1 MFFEKVI
8 LGWGVYTGI
17 YTSSA
22 PVVVQSTDP
31 IMPIPDHRAEDEFG
45 KNVKHQFKM
54 QKNVSKGKVIEVAET
69 LLMRAQN
76 PASMAPYT
84 AAEASMVAAD
94 IVNERKVM
102 RIKAH
107 QDPVTSHEID
117 PVLWSLLHEAPDL
130 QTVIQARPVVR
141 RGRRNNEAMA
151 NGAQPQQVQAAN
163 GGANGGANGNTNVQP
178 AGNVAPITDQSNDR
192 NVRARL
198 SHLEARMTE
207 VQEEVDTH
215 YDTFSANLNT
225 LAAQITNGDS

>member
-1 MFFEKVI
+1 
-8 LGWGVYTGI
+8 
-17 YTSSA
+17 
-22 PVVVQSTDP
+22 
-31 IMPIPDHRAEDEFG
+31 MPIPDHRAEDEFG

-151 NGAQPQQVQAAN
+151 NGAQSQQVQA
-163 GGANGGANGNTNVQP
+163 GGP
-178 AGNVAPITDQSNDR
+178 AVAPANVFGR
-192 NVRARL
+192 NVRPRLDVQAELDRLAQGQQELAQGQQELAQGQQEQRTRIEQVNSRAQESVTVSQRTAARAIATL
-198 SHLEARMTE
+198 NGRLNRIENG
-207 VQEEVDTH
+207 VGGEE
-215 YDTFSANLNT
+215 
-225 LAAQITNGDS
+225 